1 MMSASLSAPHSVPTP
16 NRLLVGIAGIP
27 ASGKS
32 EFAVLV
38 NRYTNALLEDRDEK
52 ATLVGLDGW
61 HLTRAQL
68 DAMSD
73 PKLAHDKRVR
83 PPSLSCST
91 FLMSIVVGCA
101 LDLRWRIIRRVC
113 TRS

>member
-1 MMSASLSAPHSVPTP
+1 M
-16 NRLLVGIAGIP
+16 
-27 ASGKS
+27 
-32 EFAVLV
+32 LV
-38 NRYTNALLEDRDEK
+38 NRYTNTLLEGRDEK

-83 PPSLSCST
+83 PTSLSCYT

-101 LDLRWRIIRRVC
+101 LDLRW
-113 TRS
+113 